1 MKTKHIKIYILLI
14 FITGLLQLDFLN
26 IDWEYFRY
34 IQALHILGSVIITLF
49 LLVPLVNIHVYKHL
63 IVQKENSMNGLLLG
77 VILFFITASGFYL
90 FLVGNRGGDVFGTY
104 SFTIHLYGSFL
115 LLIALLS
122 HTKKRINP
130 TLVSSITL
138 LFIGTLFYPTPSLSD
153 TSNKLTNIQLEENV
167 KRYHIEDWTN
177 SAKCKSCHTE
187 IFNQWADSNHRH
199 IAGTNPYYM
208 VMENLAAQ
216 DKGNGFRKWCM
227 GCHNPSAITTGQDKT
242 THTMNDNTMPDVLF
256 EGGSADLIEELK
268 THGNSRLEQGVSCI
282 TCHRITKTDS
292 KGNSSY
298 SLDVT
303 NRKKYVFEDS
313 NLQVSQWLDEKFINS
328 NPKVHKE
335 SYSNPIYK
343 KSTYCASCHDEF
355 LPDSNLSVVATFK
368 EWEKSPFNN
377 PTDLSKHKN
386 CIDCHMTNLKDN
398 KFSPLKDSSTEGG
411 KIKEDVKVHYFS
423 GSNHFL
429 SGLKNKVNEEQTIQL
444 LKTSAKLD
452 VAIKDGKIEVGVK
465 NVGAGHHLP
474 TGVAD
479 FRELWLDI
487 TLKDKNNKVVFES
500 GKLKADNNLGEDA
513 RPFMK
518 IFGDENGVPVGLLFW
533 RYKKLLSDTRIPAGE
548 RRVESYEIKEEL
560 QYPLTAT
567 VKLNFRVYPQWVTDA
582 VKRAYPQL
590 PNPPVVELNK
600 IEKVFSKGIL
610 N

>member
-1 MKTKHIKIYILLI
+1 MKTRHIKIYILLI
-14 FITGLLQLDFLN
+14 FITGILQLDFLK
-26 IDWEYFRY
+26 IDWEYFKY
-34 IQALHILGSVIITLF
+34 IQALHIVGSVIVTLF
-49 LLVPLVNIHVYKHL
+49 LLVPLVNVHVYKHL
-63 IVQKENSMNGLLLG
+63 IVKKENSINGLLLG
-77 VILFFITASGFYL
+77 IVLFLITASGFYL
-90 FLVGNRGGDVFGTY
+90 FLVGNRGGDVFGIY
-104 SFTIHLYGSFL
+104 SLDIHLYGSFL
-115 LLIALLS
+115 LLIALFM

-130 TLVSSITL
+130 TLVSSITIL
-138 LFIGTLFYPTPSLSD
+138 LIGTLFYPTLSFGD

-167 KRYHIEDWTN
+167 DRYHIEDWTN

-208 VMENLAAQ
+208 VMENLAGQ
-216 DKGNGFRKWCM
+216 DKGQGFRKWCM

-242 THTMNDNTMPDVLF
+242 THSMDDNTMPDVLF
-256 EGGSADLIEELK
+256 ESGSAALIDELK

-282 TCHRITKTDS
+282 TCHRITKTES

-313 NLQVSQWLDEKFINS
+313 NSQVSQWLDEKFINS

-377 PTDLSKHKN
+377 PNDLSKHKN

-429 SGLKNKVNEEQTIQL
+429 SGLKNKVNEDQTIQL

-452 VAIKDGKIEVGVK
+452 VDIENGKIKVGVK

-548 RRVESYEIKEEL
+548 RRVESYDIKEEL

-600 IEKVFSKGIL
+600 IEKVFS

>member
-1 MKTKHIKIYILLI
+1 MKTKHIKTYILLI
-14 FITGLLQLDFLN
+14 FITGLLQLDFLK
-26 IDWEYFRY
+26 IDWEYFKY
-34 IQALHILGSVIITLF
+34 IQALHILGSVIVTLF
-49 LLVPLVNIHVYKHL
+49 LLVPLVNVHVYKHL
-63 IVQKENSMNGLLLG
+63 IVKKENSINGLLLG
-77 VILFFITASGFYL
+77 IVLFLITASGFYL
-90 FLVGNRGGDVFGTY
+90 FLVGNRGGDLFGIY
-104 SFTIHLYGSFL
+104 SFDIHLYGSFL
-115 LLIALLS
+115 LLIALFM

-130 TLVSSITL
+130 TLISSIII
-138 LFIGTLFYPTPSLSD
+138 LFMGTLFYPTLSLGD

-167 KRYHIEDWTN
+167 DRYHIEDWTN

-199 IAGTNPYYM
+199 IAETNPYYM

-216 DKGNGFRKWCM
+216 DKGQGFRKWCM

-242 THTMNDNTMPDVLF
+242 THTMNDNIMPDVLF
-256 EGGSADLIEELK
+256 ESGSAALIDELK

-282 TCHRITKTDS
+282 TCHRITKTES

-313 NLQVSQWLDEKFINS
+313 NSQVSQWLDEKFINS

-386 CIDCHMTNLKDN
+386 CIDCHMTNLKDD
-398 KFSPLKDSSTEGG
+398 KFSPLKGSSTEGG

-429 SGLKNKVNEEQTIQL
+429 SGLKNKVNEDQTIQL
-444 LKTSAKLD
+444 LKSSAKLD

-487 TLKDKNNKVVFES
+487 TLKDKDDKVVFES

-533 RYKKLLSDTRIPAGE
+533 KYKKLLSDTRIPAGE
-548 RRVESYEIKEEL
+548 RRVESYDIKEEL

-600 IEKVFSKGIL
+600 IEKVFSKGTF

>member
-1 MKTKHIKIYILLI
+1 MKTKHIKIYILLL
-14 FITGLLQLDFLN
+14 FVTGVLQLEIIN
-26 IDWEYFRY
+26 IDWGYFKY
-34 IQALHILGSVIITLF
+34 IQALHIVGSVIVTLF
-49 LLVPLVNIHVYKHL
+49 LLVPLVNMHVYKHL
-63 IVQKENSMNGLLLG
+63 IVQKENSINGLLLG
-77 VILFFITASGFYL
+77 IVLFLITASGFYL
-90 FLVGNRGGDVFGTY
+90 FLVGNRGGGVLGSY
-104 SFTIHLYGSFL
+104 SFTIHFYGSFL
-115 LLIALLS
+115 LLIALFI
-122 HTKKRINP
+122 HTKKRVNP
-130 TLVSSITL
+130 TIATSITIL
-138 LFIGTLFYPTPSLSD
+138 LMSALFYPTLSLSD
-153 TSNKLTNIQLEENV
+153 TDNKLTNIQLEKGVE
-167 KRYHIEDWTN
+167 RYHIEDWTN

-199 IAGTNPYYM
+199 MAETNPYYM

-216 DKGNGFRKWCM
+216 DKGQGFRKWCM
-227 GCHNPSAITTGQDKT
+227 GCHNPSAVTTGQDKT

-256 EGGSADLIEELK
+256 ESGSAALIDELK
-268 THGNSRLEQGVSCI
+268 THGNARLEQGISCL
-282 TCHRITKTDS
+282 TCHRITKTES

-298 SLDVT
+298 SLDLT
-303 NRKKYVFEDS
+303 NRKKYVFEES
-313 NLQVSQWLDEKFINS
+313 NSEVNQWLNEKFINS

-343 KSTYCASCHDEF
+343 KSSYCASCHDEF

-368 EWEKSPFNN
+368 EWEKSPFNT
-377 PTDLSKHKN
+377 PTDLSKHKE
-386 CIDCHMTNLKDN
+386 CIDCHMTNLKDD
-398 KFSPLKDSSTEGG
+398 KLSPLKGSSTEGG

-429 SGLKNKVNEEQTIQL
+429 SGLKNRVNEEQTIQL

-452 VAIKDGKIEVGVK
+452 VAIKNGKIEVGVK

-479 FRELWLDI
+479 FRELWIDI
-487 TLKDKNNKVVFES
+487 TLKDKENRVVFES
-500 GKLKADNNLGEDA
+500 GKLNADNNLGEDA

-548 RRVESYEIKEEL
+548 RRVESYDIKEAEKL

-600 IEKVFSKGIL
+600 IEKVFSK
-610 N
+610 

>member
-1 MKTKHIKIYILLI
+1 MKTKHIKIYILLL
-14 FITGLLQLDFLN
+14 FITGLLQLDILN
-26 IDWEYFRY
+26 IEWGYFKY
-34 IQALHILGSVIITLF
+34 VQALHILGSIIVTLF

-63 IVQKENSMNGLLLG
+63 IVQKENSINGLLLG
-77 VILFFITASGFYL
+77 FVLFLITASGFYL
-90 FLVGNRGGDVFGTY
+90 FLVGNRGGDVFGAY
-104 SFTIHLYGSFL
+104 SFNIHLYGSFL
-115 LLIALLS
+115 LLIALFM
-122 HTKKRINP
+122 HTKKRVNP
-130 TLVSSITL
+130 TIISGIAL
-138 LFIGTLFYPTPSLSD
+138 LFIGALFYPALSFGD
-153 TSNKLTNIQLEENV
+153 TGNKLTNMQLEEKV
-167 KRYHIEDWTN
+167 ERYHIEDWTN

-199 IAGTNPYYM
+199 MADTNPYYM

-216 DKGNGFRKWCM
+216 DKGHGFRKWCM
-227 GCHNPSAITTGQDKT
+227 GCHNPSAVTTGQDKT

-256 EGGSADLIEELK
+256 ESGSASLIDELK
-268 THGNSRLEQGVSCI
+268 THGNAKLEQGISCI
-282 TCHRITKTDS
+282 TCHRITKTES

-298 SLDVT
+298 SLDLT

-313 NLQVSQWLDEKFINS
+313 NSKVNQWLDEKFINS

-398 KFSPLKDSSTEGG
+398 KFSPLKDASTDGG

-452 VAIKDGKIEVGVK
+452 VEIEDGKIKVGVK

-487 TLKDKNNKVVFES
+487 TLKDKDNKVVFES
-500 GKLKADNNLGEDA
+500 GKLKDDNNLGEDA

-518 IFGDENGVPVGLLFW
+518 IFGDENGIPVGLLFW
-533 RYKKLLSDTRIPAGE
+533 KYKKLLSDTRIPAGE
-548 RRVESYEIKEEL
+548 RRVESYDIKEAEKL

-567 VKLNFRVYPQWVTDA
+567 IKLNFRVYPQWVTDA

-600 IEKVFSKGIL
+600 IEKVFLK
-610 N
+610 